1 MIVGSYSL
9 EFWLSEPWPDPVQIS
24 SPPPVKLAGIHGDEE
39 ASLNEILHE
48 PLDVSVRY
56 SRGVEEIR
64 YCDGLMCVPE
74 YLYSDL

>member
-1 MIVGSYSL
+1 MIVGSYPL

-64 YCDGLMCVPE
+64 YRDGLMCVPE